1 MEIVE
6 SFTELDLFIST
17 LSFVNDTYLM
27 DDELFDS
34 LESFGSEPAEL
45 KLGSTFS
52 GKGPGFHTLRCK
64 FNIFLEPL
72 HFYINNTEQIISYI
86 NMLNFINFSF

>member
-1 MEIVE
+1 
-6 SFTELDLFIST
+6 
-17 LSFVNDTYLM
+17 M

-64 FNIFLEPL
+64 YNFLSKNHNIFTVTNARVNKIHFPL
-72 HFYINNTEQIISYI
+72 
-86 NMLNFINFSF
+86 L

>member
-1 MEIVE
+1 
-6 SFTELDLFIST
+6 
-17 LSFVNDTYLM
+17 M

-52 GKGPGFHTLRCK
+52 GKGPGFHTLRC
-64 FNIFLEPL
+64 E
-72 HFYINNTEQIISYI
+72 YS
-86 NMLNFINFSF
+86 